1 LIEGRDL
8 RDVPPSP
15 FRQKSVEEMHLTEAI
30 TDHDVLI
37 LEIQYHRVLYYVKDA
52 PILTDADYD
61 KLDKR
66 LTAIEHRFPQLITPD
81 SPSQTVGAPPSL
93 SGFRK
98 ITHTVPMLSLANAFE
113 DTDVVE
119 FVGRIRRHL
128 ALPDDRPIMFVAEPK
143 IDGLSLSLR
152 YTDGQLIYAATRG
165 DGFEGEDVTA
175 NVLTIASVPKELPA
189 PFPKDIEV
197 RGEVYM
203 TRADFLRLN
212 RMQAENGDKIFANPR
227 NAAAGS
233 LRQLDSRITAGR
245 RLSFFAYSWGYS
257 SEPLGTTH
265 WESREAL
272 ERFGFAVPKYSE
284 PLNSIDDI
292 LNYYRNISKNRAEM
306 PFDIDGVV
314 YKVNDLD
321 LQDRLGFISRSP
333 RWAIA
338 HKFPAEQAITRL
350 NAISIQVGRTGA
362 LTPVAELEPVNVGG
376 VVVSRAT
383 LHNKDEIERK
393 DIRVGDLVTIQRAGD
408 VIPQILGFV
417 PTPEHN
423 DRPTYKFPD
432 HCPECHSSAV
442 REDGEVV
449 TRCTGGLICPAQAV
463 ERLRHF
469 VSRNAFDIEGLGI
482 ERIQL
487 FFDRRKIKS
496 PSYIFELKYWENDQY
511 DAIFSSR
518 IKFSDHFL
526 QSSIYKG
533 FNIRSR
539 EIVFSL
545 SLILNAKNLNFYL
558 QNEARTFLILYKT
571 NAKFREEFL
580 REIRNKFTLKSEN
593 SRKKE
598 TLRNHKRIHVKAYRI
613 IDHDVFRAAL
623 SVAIERYD
631 PIRLRK
637 INNIPGHGRKSVEN
651 LFAAIEGRRQKPV
664 ALDRFIFALGI
675 RQIGEATA
683 KLLAKAYRT
692 AETWRDRM
700 VSAAAERAEKREE
713 KKPELV
719 GEAYAEL
726 CAIEQIGMSVADD
739 LTDFFREQHNL
750 DAVAALL
757 AQVKPEEY
765 VPPAAAT
772 TSPVA
777 GKTVVFT
784 GTLTTMGRSEAK
796 AKAEA
801 LGAKVAGSVSAKTDY
816 VIVGADAGSKAAK
829 AQELGVTILS
839 EEEWAALIGG

>member
-1 LIEGRDL
+1 MSSPHRLIAVDALTLEDAASEHAAL
-8 RDVPPSP
+8 A
-15 FRQKSVEEMHLTEAI
+15 VEIGHHRERYYNKA
-30 TDHDVLI
+30 DP
-37 LEIQYHRVLYYVKDA
+37 EIS
-52 PILTDADYD
+52 DADYD
-61 KLDKR
+61 KLEQR
-66 LTAIEHRFPQLITPD
+66 LAAIEALFPELVTTD
-81 SPSQTVGAPPSL
+81 SPTQTVGAAPS
-93 SGFRK
+93 SGFGK
-98 ITHTVPMLSLANAFE
+98 VKHAVPMLSLSNAFE
-113 DTDVVE
+113 DVDVSD
-119 FVGRIRRHL
+119 FVGRIRRFL
-128 ALPDDRPIMFVAEPK
+128 NLSDDTPISFVAEPK

-152 YTDGQLIYAATRG
+152 YEKGRLVQAATRG
-165 DGFEGEDVTA
+165 DGAEGEDVTA
-175 NVLTIASVPKELPA
+175 NVRTIRDIPHELKA
-189 PFPKDIEV
+189 PFPDLVEV

-203 TRADFLRLN
+203 TREDFLDLN
-212 RMQAENGDKIFANPR
+212 RAQAEKNDKIFANPR

-233 LRQLDSRITAGR
+233 LRQLDSTITASR
-245 RLSFFAYSWGYS
+245 PLRFFAYAWGAL
-257 SEPLGTTH
+257 SEPLGTTQ
-265 WESREAL
+265 WESRQRL
-272 ERFGFAVPKYSE
+272 EGFGFTLSSPSE
-284 PLNSIDDI
+284 LCTGAKA
-292 LNYYRNISKNRAEM
+292 LLAYYRMIGQQRPNL

-314 YKVNDLD
+314 YKVDSLA
-321 LQDRLGFISRSP
+321 LQERLGFISRSP
-333 RWAIA
+333 RWATA
-338 HKFPAEQAITRL
+338 HKYPAEQATTRL
-350 NAISIQVGRTGA
+350 KAISIQVGRTGA

-393 DIRVGDLVTIQRAGD
+393 DIRVGDLVIVQRAGD
-408 VIPQILGFV
+408 VIPQIVGWVGWVAEPEKGRADPFV
-417 PTPEHN
+417 FPE
-423 DRPTYKFPD
+423 
-432 HCPECHSSAV
+432 HCPECGSIAA
-442 REDGEVV
+442 REEGEVV

-487 FFDRRKIKS
+487 FFEQGRVKQPAD
-496 PSYIFELKYWENDQY
+496 IFTL
-511 DAIFSSR
+511 
-518 IKFSDHFL
+518 
-526 QSSIYKG
+526 
-533 FNIRSR
+533 
-539 EIVFSL
+539 
-545 SLILNAKNLNFYL
+545 
-558 QNEARTFLILYKT
+558 EAREEQRLDRLISMTGFGK
-571 NAKFREEFL
+571 
-580 REIRNKFTLKSEN
+580 
-593 SRKKE
+593 
-598 TLRNHKRIHVKAYRI
+598 
-613 IDHDVFRAAL
+613 
-623 SVAIERYD
+623 
-631 PIRLRK
+631 
-637 INNIPGHGRKSVEN
+637 KSVEK
-651 LFAAIEGRRQKPV
+651 LFAAIEARRTI

-692 AETWRDRM
+692 AENWRDRM
-700 VSAAAERAEKREE
+700 VAAAAERADKRDE

-726 CAIEQIGMSVADD
+726 CAIEQIGISVADD

-839 EEEWAALIGG
+839 EEEWAVLIGG